1 MRLIG
6 VEGVVYTS
14 PQDVSEVVFK
24 SEYCFMA
31 LAAFVFCLTFALVSY
46 SKIAKGRAY
55 LDGELS
61 EIRELEVKLVIRGK
75 EGASRSIMGP
85 ALYTPNV
92 YSSF

>member
-55 LDGELS
+55 LDGERQ
-61 EIRELEVKLVIRGK
+61 ERIHDEMIEEQELEEYIERALK
-75 EGASRSIMGP
+75 EDNSE
-85 ALYTPNV
+85 TEE
-92 YSSF
+92 